1 MARAK
6 ISLIGGGQIG
16 GNLAL
21 LAAQKELGDIV
32 IFDIPKAEGMVK
44 GKALDLMQLKPHD
57 GYDANISG
65 TSDWKDLTDSDVFII
80 TAGLPR
86 KPGMDRED
94 LLEIN
99 LGIMTDVAENIK
111 EYSPNAFV
119 IVVSNPLDAMVYA
132 FYKVSQLKKNMVVGM
147 AGALDSA
154 RFRAF
159 IAMEV
164 GCSVQDVTCMVLG
177 GHGDTMVPI
186 TRFGTV
192 GGVPIESLINPDRL
206 EEIVNRTRFA
216 GGEIVKLF
224 GNGSAFYAPAQSAI
238 EMAESYL
245 RDKKRI
251 IPCASLCEGE
261 FGINGYFIGV
271 PSVIGS
277 GGVENI
283 LEFSLTEEEKFE
295 LKNTLEAVK
304 KTAKDF
310 INARKSDRIGILV
323 FAGESFIQCPLTI
336 DKEVLLALMDDIQVA
351 EQSYD
356 GTAIGMAIAN
366 ATNRLRN
373 SDAKSKVM
381 ILLSD
386 GSNNAG
392 ELDPLTSADLASNF
406 DIKIY
411 TIGAGT
417 NQDVSFIPGRGY
429 IRNEIDEVTLKSI
442 ANRTNGKYFRATN
455 VVGLE
460 DVYKTI
466 DELERTEIEI
476 KEFTRYKELFGWL
489 LIPAMI
495 IGLGGHTIDRTIFR
509 KQL

>member
-57 GYDANISG
+57 GYDANISV

-186 TRFGTV
+186 TRVGTV

-271 PSVIGS
+271 PSMIGKN
-277 GGVENI
+277 GVEKI
-283 LEFSLTEEEKFE
+283 LEFELRDDEKSA
-295 LKNTLEAVK
+295 LDNTLEAVK
-304 KTAKDF
+304 KT
-310 INARKSDRIGILV
+310 
-323 FAGESFIQCPLTI
+323 
-336 DKEVLLALMDDIQVA
+336 VLETKL
-351 EQSYD
+351 
-356 GTAIGMAIAN
+356 
-366 ATNRLRN
+366 
-373 SDAKSKVM
+373 
-381 ILLSD
+381 
-386 GSNNAG
+386 
-392 ELDPLTSADLASNF
+392 
-406 DIKIY
+406 
-411 TIGAGT
+411 
-417 NQDVSFIPGRGY
+417 
-429 IRNEIDEVTLKSI
+429 
-442 ANRTNGKYFRATN
+442 
-455 VVGLE
+455 
-460 DVYKTI
+460 
-466 DELERTEIEI
+466 
-476 KEFTRYKELFGWL
+476 
-489 LIPAMI
+489 
-495 IGLGGHTIDRTIFR
+495 
-509 KQL
+509 